1 MSSTPRRQARRA
13 PGPVRAVAD
22 VDEDAVRTVA
32 DELGGDEEWDE
43 DIPKM
48 FPVSPA
54 VSVQHRCFHETLSVN
69 QRLHSKEAR
78 DATIAQCG

>member
-1 MSSTPRRQARRA
+1 
-13 PGPVRAVAD
+13 VRAVAD

-48 FPVSPA
+48 FPVSPVA
-54 VSVQHRCFHETLSVN
+54 SVQHRCFDDAASVKS
-69 QRLHSKEAR
+69 QQSRSKEGR
-78 DATIAQCG
+78 DATKSQ